1 MWNIFLKAAADPSSR
16 EIICVLDALDECQER
31 SRKALADKLFHLY
44 GPRRSARTWKPI
56 LKFLVTSRPDFNII
70 RNFQDLT
77 NARSEVRL
85 RGEEESEQVSRE
97 IDLVIGHK
105 VEDLGSKMDLSESDK
120 SSLRENLSRTP
131 HRTYLWLYLT
141 LDFIGKKLEFTKDE
155 IAVIAK
161 TIPQDVD
168 DAYTEILN
176 KSPDRKRARRLLHI
190 VLAATRPLTLQE
202 VNVAMVMEERY
213 QFYEDLA
220 VWRPDMSEDKI
231 KNMCGLF
238 LSVVDSKVYLIHQT
252 AREFL
257 VCEEGTDA
265 FQASFSAYWKK
276 SFHVAQSNLLLAKVC
291 IWYIQLRDREDKL
304 KLRDRTI
311 ENELGRYRTY
321 DGDTAV
327 HRYMKEHIFISYAAK
342 HWAEHFTQAQ
352 YLPEPAL
359 VETVAHRTLDMLS
372 LSFKFWFSI
381 WEVGGRVLTSD
392 SCILDVSIAS
402 YFGHDAVLRVLLE
415 RKDKQA
421 DSRDKH
427 GRTPL
432 SYAAEM
438 GNITTVLLL
447 IERKDV
453 QADSPDQRRRTPL
466 SYAVGNGYK
475 AIAKLLLERADV
487 QADSPDYIGRTPLW
501 YAVYGGHE
509 AIVKLLLE
517 RKDVQ
522 AGSLD
527 YSRQTPL
534 WYAAYGG
541 HEAIVQ
547 LLLEREDVQA
557 DSPDYVGRTL
567 LWYAESR
574 GHEATVKILLGRGDV
589 HSEMTFKV
597 KHGRTM
603 RGEDRQ
609 VVDDAVQEKH
619 I

>member
-1 MWNIFLKAAADPSSR
+1 LWNIFLKAAADPSSR

-31 SRKALADKLFHLY
+31 SRKALADKLIHLY

-238 LSVVDSKVYLIHQT
+238 LESLPDP
-252 AREFL
+252 
-257 VCEEGTDA
+257 
-265 FQASFSAYWKK
+265 
-276 SFHVAQSNLLLAKVC
+276 SNCKGVSGV
-291 IWYIQLRDREDKL
+291 RR
-304 KLRDRTI
+304 
-311 ENELGRYRTY
+311 RYRRIS
-321 DGDTAV
+321 GF
-327 HRYMKEHIFISYAAK
+327 IFGILEK
-342 HWAEHFTQAQ
+342 VIPCCTV
-352 YLPEPAL
+352 EP
-359 VETVAHRTLDMLS
+359 S
-372 LSFKFWFSI
+372 S
-381 WEVGGRVLTSD
+381 G
-392 SCILDVSIAS
+392 
-402 YFGHDAVLRVLLE
+402 
-415 RKDKQA
+415 
-421 DSRDKH
+421 
-427 GRTPL
+427 
-432 SYAAEM
+432 
-438 GNITTVLLL
+438 
-447 IERKDV
+447 
-453 QADSPDQRRRTPL
+453 
-466 SYAVGNGYK
+466 
-475 AIAKLLLERADV
+475 
-487 QADSPDYIGRTPLW
+487 
-501 YAVYGGHE
+501 
-509 AIVKLLLE
+509 
-517 RKDVQ
+517 
-522 AGSLD
+522 
-527 YSRQTPL
+527 
-534 WYAAYGG
+534 
-541 HEAIVQ
+541 
-547 LLLEREDVQA
+547 
-557 DSPDYVGRTL
+557 
-567 LWYAESR
+567 
-574 GHEATVKILLGRGDV
+574 
-589 HSEMTFKV
+589 
-597 KHGRTM
+597 
-603 RGEDRQ
+603 
-609 VVDDAVQEKH
+609 
-619 I
+619 

>member
-31 SRKALADKLFHLY
+31 SRKALADKLIHLY

-238 LSVVDSKVYLIHQT
+238 LESLPDP
-252 AREFL
+252 
-257 VCEEGTDA
+257 
-265 FQASFSAYWKK
+265 
-276 SFHVAQSNLLLAKVC
+276 SNCKGVSGV
-291 IWYIQLRDREDKL
+291 RR
-304 KLRDRTI
+304 
-311 ENELGRYRTY
+311 RYRRIS
-321 DGDTAV
+321 GF
-327 HRYMKEHIFISYAAK
+327 IFGILEK
-342 HWAEHFTQAQ
+342 VIPCCTV
-352 YLPEPAL
+352 EP
-359 VETVAHRTLDMLS
+359 S
-372 LSFKFWFSI
+372 S
-381 WEVGGRVLTSD
+381 G
-392 SCILDVSIAS
+392 
-402 YFGHDAVLRVLLE
+402 
-415 RKDKQA
+415 
-421 DSRDKH
+421 
-427 GRTPL
+427 
-432 SYAAEM
+432 
-438 GNITTVLLL
+438 
-447 IERKDV
+447 
-453 QADSPDQRRRTPL
+453 
-466 SYAVGNGYK
+466 
-475 AIAKLLLERADV
+475 
-487 QADSPDYIGRTPLW
+487 
-501 YAVYGGHE
+501 
-509 AIVKLLLE
+509 
-517 RKDVQ
+517 
-522 AGSLD
+522 
-527 YSRQTPL
+527 
-534 WYAAYGG
+534 
-541 HEAIVQ
+541 
-547 LLLEREDVQA
+547 
-557 DSPDYVGRTL
+557 
-567 LWYAESR
+567 
-574 GHEATVKILLGRGDV
+574 
-589 HSEMTFKV
+589 
-597 KHGRTM
+597 
-603 RGEDRQ
+603 
-609 VVDDAVQEKH
+609 
-619 I
+619 